1 MKPEAAWP
9 RWSAERVERIESVLE
24 QALPR
29 ADEVPETLHTAM
41 RYAALGAGKRV
52 RALLTY
58 AAGELVLAD
67 PAEVDAAAAA
77 VELIHAYSLVH
88 DDLPCMDD
96 DVLRRGKPT
105 CHVAFG
111 EATALLAA
119 DALQTLAFELLTDG
133 GAPESAARV
142 KRLAFAS
149 GSRGMAGGQALDL
162 ASVGKPLSIPELQ
175 RMHRLKTGALIEA
188 AVALGAGCGG
198 ALSAA
203 EADALERY
211 SRAIGLAFQ
220 VVDDVLDVEGTA
232 GTLGKSIGKD
242 AEQGKPTYVT
252 LLGLTAAKEE
262 AEALRT
268 RAHDALVPFGDAAL
282 RLGQLADWVVLRSN

>member
-1 MKPEAAWP
+1 MKPEIAWA
-9 RWSAERVERIESVLE
+9 RWSQERVQRIEGVLE
-24 QALPR
+24 QALPS
-29 ADEVPETLHTAM
+29 ATEVPEMLHSAM

-58 AAGELVLAD
+58 AAGELVSAD
-67 PAEVDAAAAA
+67 PTEVDPAAAA

-133 GAPESAARV
+133 SAPESAARV
-142 KRLAFAS
+142 KRLAHAS

-188 AVALGAGCGG
+188 SVALGVGCGA
-198 ALSAA
+198 ALSAS
-203 EADALERY
+203 ETDALERY
-211 SRAIGLAFQ
+211 ARAVGLAFQ

-252 LLGLTAAKEE
+252 LLGLGPAKEE
-262 AEALRT
+262 AEALRL
-268 RAHDALVPFGDAAL
+268 RAHDALALFGEAAL
-282 RLGQLADWVVLRSN
+282 RLGQLADWIVLRSN

>member
-1 MKPEAAWP
+1 MDAMKPDTAWP
-9 RWSAERVERIESVLE
+9 RWSAERVERIEAVLE
-24 QALPR
+24 RSLPG
-29 ADEVPETLHTAM
+29 ASEIPENLHTAM

-52 RALLTY
+52 RALLAY
-58 AAGELVLAD
+58 AAGELVMAD
-67 PAEVDAAAAA
+67 PADVDAAAAA

-133 GAPESAARV
+133 IAPESAARV
-142 KRLAFAS
+142 KRLAHAS

-162 ASVGKPLSIPELQ
+162 SSVGKPLSIPELQ

-188 AVALGAGCGG
+188 SVALGVGCGA
-198 ALSAA
+198 ALSAS
-203 EADALERY
+203 ETDALERY
-211 SRAIGLAFQ
+211 ARAGGLAFQ
-220 VVDDVLDVEGTA
+220 GVDDVVDLEGTA

-252 LLGLTAAKEE
+252 LLGLEAAKEE
-262 AEALRT
+262 AEALRL
-268 RAHDALVPFGDAAL
+268 RAHDALAPFGE
-282 RLGQLADWVVLRSN
+282 